1 MYKIYKIDGQQKH
14 ELKKPEKNCWIDISN
29 PTSEDIS
36 KLKSF
41 IEITDEVL
49 ISVDDAEE
57 VPKLEKLDD
66 YNFLVLQTPV
76 VVDPAKPSYRTMPLG
91 ILYNSDCLVTIYFGK
106 NDVLDYLK
114 LKQENLSRTR
124 IVSTA
129 RRPQFILKLM
139 LLTSK
144 FYLTYLKQLT
154 YGINRAQEKFQHDPN
169 GRDIHSMM
177 EFGKALSY
185 FSGYLQANQMVYLKI
200 TKKPLFRANE
210 EDIDLCEDLLDENQQ
225 ALEAVKIHNK
235 ILHSTIS
242 TFANLISN
250 KLNENVK
257 YLTTIS
263 IILMMP
269 TLVASVY
276 GMNLVLPFQ
285 GHEQAFV
292 IVMLMAVLLTLVLVI
307 FFFRKKLF

>member
-1 MYKIYKIDGQQKH
+1 MYKIYKISGQAVR

-29 PTSEDIS
+29 PTAEDIK
-36 KLKSF
+36 KLKPYL
-41 IEITDEVL
+41 EITEEVL
-49 ISVDDAEE
+49 VSVDDAEE
-57 VPKLEKLDD
+57 VPKLEKLDE
-66 YNFLVLQTPV
+66 YNFIVLQTPV
-76 VVDPAKPSYRTMPLG
+76 VIDPAKSTYRTMPLG
-91 ILYNSDCLVTIYFGK
+91 ILYNTDYLVTVYFGK

-114 LKQENLSRTR
+114 TKLKDVLSNK
-124 IVSTA
+124 IVNTDRKA
-129 RRPQFILKLM
+129 HFILRLM

-154 YGINRAQEKFQHDPN
+154 YGINRTQEKFEHDPN
-169 GRDIHSMM
+169 NRDILAMM

-185 FSGYLQANQMVYLKI
+185 FSGYLQANQTVYLKL
-200 TKKPLFRANE
+200 TKKPFFRTHE
-210 EDIDLCEDLLDENQQ
+210 EDADLCEDLLDENYQ

-235 ILHSTIS
+235 ILQSTIS

-257 YLTTIS
+257 FLTTFS

-276 GMNLVLPFQ
+276 GMNVVLPFQ
-285 GHEQAFV
+285 EHMQAFE
-292 IVMLMAVLLTLVLVI
+292 IVMLISIVFTMLLVI

>member
-1 MYKIYKIDGQQKH
+1 MYKIYKIEGQKKR

-29 PTSEDIS
+29 PTTEDVNR
-36 KLKSF
+36 LKPY

-49 ISVDDAEE
+49 VSVDDAEE

-76 VVDPAKPSYRTMPLG
+76 VVDPSRPAYRTMPLG
-91 ILYNSDCLVTIYFGK
+91 ILYNADYLVTVYYGK

-114 LKQENLSRTR
+114 VKLDNLPRNQ
-124 IVSTA
+124 IVNTA

-154 YGINRAQEKFQHDPN
+154 YGINRTQEKFQHDPN
-169 GRDIHSMM
+169 NKDILAMM

-200 TKKPLFRANE
+200 TKAPLFRAQE
-210 EDIDLCEDLLDENQQ
+210 EDVDLCEDLLDENVQ

-257 YLTTIS
+257 FLTTLS

-276 GMNLVLPFQ
+276 GMNLELPFQ
-285 GHEQAFV
+285 EHGQAFA
-292 IVMLMAVLLTLVLVI
+292 IVMLISILLTLLLIV

>member
-1 MYKIYKIDGQQKH
+1 MYKIYKNSGQSLR
-14 ELKKPEKNCWIDISN
+14 ELKKPAKHCWIDINN
-29 PTSEDIS
+29 PTTEDIE
-36 KLKSF
+36 KLKPY
-41 IEITDEVL
+41 INITDEVL
-49 ISVDDAEE
+49 VSVDDAEE

-66 YNFLVLQTPV
+66 YNFIVLQTPV
-76 VVDPAKPSYRTMPLG
+76 VIDPAKPTYRTMPLG
-91 ILYNSDCLVTIYFGK
+91 ILYNSDYLVTIYFGK
-106 NDVLDYLK
+106 NDILEYLRVK
-114 LKQENLSRTR
+114 LENVDRNQ
-124 IVSTA
+124 IVNTERKA
-129 RRPQFILKLM
+129 QFILKLM
-139 LLTSK
+139 FLTSK

-154 YGINRAQEKFQHDPN
+154 YGINRAQEKFQHNPN
-169 GRDIHSMM
+169 NNDILAMM

-185 FSGYLQANQMVYLKI
+185 FSGYLQANQTIYLKV
-200 TKKPLFRANE
+200 TKKPFFKTH
-210 EDIDLCEDLLDENQQ
+210 EDDQDLCEDLLDENHQ

-257 YLTTIS
+257 FLTTFS

-276 GMNLVLPFQ
+276 GMNISLPFQ
-285 GHEQAFV
+285 NHTQAF
-292 IVMLMAVLLTLVLVI
+292 IVVMMISIVLTLLLVI